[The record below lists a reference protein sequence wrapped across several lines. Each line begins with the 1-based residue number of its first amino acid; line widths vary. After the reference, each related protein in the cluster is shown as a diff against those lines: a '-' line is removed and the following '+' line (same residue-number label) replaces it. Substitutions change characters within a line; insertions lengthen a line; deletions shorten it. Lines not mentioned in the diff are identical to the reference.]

1 MEAVAQFNCG
11 RCIVNIP
18 AMEFGNKSTLQL
30 VVLGVL
36 VVLVNGKIS
45 DLMVNLLLI
54 VNTIP
59 DREISRGITLNDN
72 KILYSGT
79 SMYNITIPTI
89 SNNVICIL
97 GLG

>member
-1 MEAVAQFNCG
+1 
-11 RCIVNIP
+11 
-18 AMEFGNKSTLQL
+18 MEFGNKSTLQL

-79 SMYNITIPTI
+79 SMYNITIHMKQNSI
-89 SNNVICIL
+89 STL
-97 GLG
+97 

>member
-1 MEAVAQFNCG
+1 M
-11 RCIVNIP
+11 NIP

-72 KILYSGT
+72 KILYSGP
-79 SMYNITIPTI
+79 SMYNITILLYLI
-89 SNNVICIL
+89 M
-97 GLG
+97 